1 MKTLNYCSVITT
13 CVLFL
18 LSGCALSGVAKL
30 PVDSASSVPG
40 TSVTMKGETLKLTGT
55 ALHVGEPLPAAV
67 LTDAYTMKKVD
78 LSQLKGNVLLIS
90 LVPSIDTKV
99 CEVQTHNLGE
109 QVTRLPSGITLIS
122 ISRDTPFA
130 QKRFAEEA
138 KLSNITFLSD
148 YRDGSF
154 GRSTGLLLDDLM
166 LLARSVI
173 VVDGQGIVRYIQVVP
188 ELSHLPDLE
197 AAFSKAESL
206 RNGM

>member
-1 MKTLNYCSVITT
+1 MN
-13 CVLFL
+13 
-18 LSGCALSGVAKL
+18 
-30 PVDSASSVPG
+30 
-40 TSVTMKGETLKLTGT
+40 GETLKLTGT